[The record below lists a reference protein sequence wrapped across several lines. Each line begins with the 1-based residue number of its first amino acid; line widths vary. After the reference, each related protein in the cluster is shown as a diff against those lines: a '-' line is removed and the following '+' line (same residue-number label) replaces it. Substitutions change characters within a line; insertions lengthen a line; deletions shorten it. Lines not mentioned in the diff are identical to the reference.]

1 MAPTRA
7 VSRPEDFWSLVDF
20 DRCAGTGLELDL
32 QPSAVCAVPELAQQY
47 GLNSLTIK
55 RDDLLPALHG
65 GTKIRTLNYLLNQ
78 PEYSSAKEWHAFGSI
93 GSGNLVAAAKL
104 AAHQKKRLHAHCFWV
119 PLTPGILDNLAQLTA
134 EHVTLSY
141 YSGRVALFLR
151 YPGLFMGMTRRTV
164 IPAGSTCARGMIGI
178 ARAGVELAEQIKAGL
193 CPSPSHIYVPF
204 GSGGTAAGLAVGLAL
219 GGIDTSVCAVS
230 VVEPWFSMQLRIR
243 YLITQ
248 CATYLKSLGIE
259 NNSRPSAVPIEIKRG
274 FVGPGYSKS
283 TAKSRNACD
292 VAKSYGYSLEEVYS
306 GKTFAALLDHAS
318 THGQSCLSQ
327 DELFWLTPHDKQ
339 RLEPMA
345 NWHERLPP
353 RLRQRLEEQNS
364 KGMTRRRWFQVS
376 GALVVTGTLW
386 YRTSAYL
393 PLTNWRGKIL
403 AQWEVRVL
411 QAAIDAV
418 APSRLSKDLRQTIVD
433 EAPEKID
440 AFLLGMP
447 EWFINEVHALFAFIE
462 HGTVLDFRLNRF
474 TRLSLSG
481 RRATLKRL
489 HGYGGLSADSYRG
502 IRNLCLMAIY
512 HHQASW
518 RSLHY
523 EGPRL
528 ASMKGPTRMIWPDYE
543 ALKAPTGAVPQ

>member
-1 MAPTRA
+1 
-7 VSRPEDFWSLVDF
+7 
-20 DRCAGTGLELDL
+20 
-32 QPSAVCAVPELAQQY
+32 
-47 GLNSLTIK
+47 
-55 RDDLLPALHG
+55 
-65 GTKIRTLNYLLNQ
+65 
-78 PEYSSAKEWHAFGSI
+78 
-93 GSGNLVAAAKL
+93 
-104 AAHQKKRLHAHCFWV
+104 
-119 PLTPGILDNLAQLTA
+119 
-134 EHVTLSY
+134 
-141 YSGRVALFLR
+141 
-151 YPGLFMGMTRRTV
+151 
-164 IPAGSTCARGMIGI
+164 
-178 ARAGVELAEQIKAGL
+178 
-193 CPSPSHIYVPF
+193 
-204 GSGGTAAGLAVGLAL
+204 
-219 GGIDTSVCAVS
+219 
-230 VVEPWFSMQLRIR
+230 
-243 YLITQ
+243 
-248 CATYLKSLGIE
+248 
-259 NNSRPSAVPIEIKRG
+259 
-274 FVGPGYSKS
+274 
-283 TAKSRNACD
+283 
-292 VAKSYGYSLEEVYS
+292 
-306 GKTFAALLDHAS
+306 
-318 THGQSCLSQ
+318 
-327 DELFWLTPHDKQ
+327 
-339 RLEPMA
+339 
-345 NWHERLPP
+345 
-353 RLRQRLEEQNS
+353 
-364 KGMTRRRWFQVS
+364 
-376 GALVVTGTLW
+376 
-386 YRTSAYL
+386 
-393 PLTNWRGKIL
+393 L